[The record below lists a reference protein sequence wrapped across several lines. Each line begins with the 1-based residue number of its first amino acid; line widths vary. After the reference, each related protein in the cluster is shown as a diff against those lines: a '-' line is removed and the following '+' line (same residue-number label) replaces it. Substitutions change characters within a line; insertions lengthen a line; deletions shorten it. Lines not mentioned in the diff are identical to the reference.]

1 MSSSVAIK
9 SISNG
14 TVPKDV
20 LDDILRTGKLS
31 PAFEK
36 ELFRLASEAK
46 NRSYTPYS
54 KFRVGAAV
62 IATSGNIY
70 LGGNVESASY
80 GATRCAEQTAFQKAV
95 SEGDRRFLA
104 VGVAT
109 DTDAFISPCGICRQF
124 MVEFGKGLIV
134 YNFKTDGTFKRY
146 LLSELLPDSFGPEDL
161 DRPRG
166 E

>member
-1 MSSSVAIK
+1 MSIEIK
-9 SISNG
+9 KTSNG
-14 TVPKDV
+14 V
-20 LDDILRTGKLS
+20 LPDEILQELLSTGRLS
-31 PAFEK
+31 TELEK
-36 ELFRLASEAK
+36 ELFRLATEAK
-46 NRSYTPYS
+46 NCSYSPYS

-62 IATSGNIY
+62 IAKSGNVY

-95 SEGDRRFLA
+95 SEGERRFLV

-124 MVEFGKGLIV
+124 MVEWGKSLMV
-134 YNFKTDGTFKRY
+134 YNFKPDGTFRKY
-146 LLSELLPDSFGPEDL
+146 KLSELLPDSFGPDDL
-161 DRPRG
+161 ERPRG